1 MKTLDI
7 FKKYEALYN
16 EAGELELDSP
26 ETPDATDIAEQPP
39 VEDAAPESVSA
50 EGEKF
55 LADLLIKAF
64 LHEPDDN
71 GAQAAIDL
79 ESKVDENPKDVI
91 STIKSMVAI
100 GPEDLKDTLA
110 QA

>member
-16 EAGELELDSP
+16 EADESELENM
-26 ETPDATDIAEQPP
+26 EADATDIEEQPP
-39 VEDAAPESVSA
+39 APESVSA
-50 EGEKF
+50 EGEKY

-91 STIKSMVAI
+91 STIKSMVVI
-100 GPEDLKDTLA
+100 GKEGLKDTLS

>member
-7 FKKYEALYN
+7 FKKYEALYT
-16 EAGELELDSP
+16 EEVDLES
-26 ETPDATDIAEQPP
+26 PDATDIEEQPP
-39 VEDAAPESVSA
+39 APESVSA

-64 LHEPDDN
+64 LHEPDDS
-71 GAQAAIDL
+71 GAQTAVNL
-79 ESKVDENPKDVI
+79 QSKVDESPKEVI
-91 STIKSMVAI
+91 ETIGSLVQI

>member
-16 EAGELELDSP
+16 EADESELENL
-26 ETPDATDIAEQPP
+26 EADATDIEEQPP
-39 VEDAAPESVSA
+39 APESVSA
-50 EGEKF
+50 EGEKY

-79 ESKVDENPKDVI
+79 ESKVDENPKNVI
-91 STIKSMVAI
+91 STIKSMVVI
-100 GPEDLKDTLA
+100 GKEGLKDTLS

>member
-16 EAGELELDSP
+16 EADDLELNSP

-39 VEDAAPESVSA
+39 EPVSA

-91 STIKSMVAI
+91 STIKSMVVI
-100 GPEDLKDTLA
+100 GPEGGIKDNLA
-110 QA
+110 EIDS

>member
-7 FKKYEALYN
+7 FKKYEALYT
-16 EAGELELDSP
+16 EEVDLES
-26 ETPDATDIAEQPP
+26 PDATDIEEQPP
-39 VEDAAPESVSA
+39 APESVSA
-50 EGEKF
+50 EGEKY

-91 STIKSMVAI
+91 STIKSMVVI
-100 GPEDLKDTLA
+100 GKEGLKDTLS

>member
-16 EAGELELDSP
+16 EADESELENL
-26 ETPDATDIAEQPP
+26 EADATDIEEQPP
-39 VEDAAPESVSA
+39 APESVSA
-50 EGEKF
+50 EGEKY

-91 STIKSMVAI
+91 STIKSMVVI
-100 GPEDLKDTLA
+100 GKEGLKDTLS

>member
-16 EAGELELDSP
+16 EEIAP
-26 ETPDATDIAEQPP
+26 ESDATDIAEQPP
-39 VEDAAPESVSA
+39 APQSVSA

-55 LADLLIKAF
+55 LADLLVKAF
-64 LHEPDDN
+64 LHEPDAS
-71 GAQAAIDL
+71 GAQTAVDL
-79 ESKVDENPKDVI
+79 QAKVDENPKEVI
-91 STIKSMVAI
+91 ETIGSLVKI
-100 GPEDLKDTLA
+100 GPVDLKDTLA

>member
-16 EAGELELDSP
+16 EADESELENL
-26 ETPDATDIAEQPP
+26 EADATDIEEEPP
-39 VEDAAPESVSA
+39 APESVSA
-50 EGEKF
+50 EGEKY

-91 STIKSMVAI
+91 STIKSMVVI
-100 GPEDLKDTLA
+100 GKEGLKDTLS

>member
-16 EAGELELDSP
+16 EADEPDLEA
-26 ETPDATDIAEQPP
+26 PDATDIAEQPP
-39 VEDAAPESVSA
+39 APEPVSA

-55 LADLLIKAF
+55 LADILIKAF
-64 LHEPDDN
+64 LHEPDDS
-71 GAQAAIDL
+71 GSQTAVKLQA
-79 ESKVDENPKDVI
+79 EVDDNPKGVI
-91 STIKSMVAI
+91 QSITSLVQTGA
-100 GPEDLKDTLA
+100 EDLKDTLA

>member
-1 MKTLDI
+1 MKRTERL
-7 FKKYEALYN
+7 FEKYARLFEN
-16 EAGELELDSP
+16 TDDEQF
-26 ETPDATDIAEQPP
+26 DATDIEEQPP
-39 VEDAAPESVSA
+39 APESVSA
-50 EGEKF
+50 EGEKY

-91 STIKSMVAI
+91 STIKSMVVI
-100 GPEDLKDTLA
+100 GKEGLKDTLS

>member
-7 FKKYEALYN
+7 FKKYAALYN
-16 EAGELELDSP
+16 EADESELENL
-26 ETPDATDIAEQPP
+26 EADATDIEEQPP
-39 VEDAAPESVSA
+39 APESVSA
-50 EGEKF
+50 EGEKY

-79 ESKVDENPKDVI
+79 ESKVDENPKNVI
-91 STIKSMVAI
+91 STIKSMVVI
-100 GPEDLKDTLA
+100 GKEGLKDTLS